1 MAISGKVGAVF
12 LQTEEPPVT
21 FIKEATAANAERTL
35 YIIINENCR
44 YLDKNSPVLV
54 YVNDSEISSGF
65 AVEHLG
71 GAIRLSEPLDEE
83 DEVTVSGKSIT
94 VSQSGGFFNWSAE
107 LAADTADIST
117 FESSGWKENLPTINS
132 FSAAAESYWADERL
146 SARLGQ
152 ELIVALYL
160 DTGANTKR
168 YEGYALISSD
178 SIELSVDDIVNESLE
193 FQGCG
198 KLYYRED

>member
-1 MAISGKVGAVF
+1 
-12 LQTEEPPVT
+12 
-21 FIKEATAANAERTL
+21 
-35 YIIINENCR
+35 
-44 YLDKNSPVLV
+44 V
-54 YVNDSEISSGF
+54 YVNDIINKQRLSLSS
-65 AVEHLG
+65 G
-71 GAIRLSEPLDEE
+71 GAIRFQSVGEE
-83 DEVTVSGKSIT
+83 DEGNSQRPSIKSASPAVFLT
-94 VSQSGGFFNWSAE
+94 GVQSCS
-107 LAADTADIST
+107 DPADISPLKAQL
-117 FESSGWKENLPTINS
+117 KENLPTINA

>member
-1 MAISGKVGAVF
+1 MLFNNYCRQRNGFLNGYIWQGGRGF

-117 FESSGWKENLPTINS
+117 FESSGWKENLPTING

-146 SARLGQ
+146 SARL
-152 ELIVALYL
+152 
-160 DTGANTKR
+160 DR
-168 YEGYALISSD
+168 S
-178 SIELSVDDIVNESLE
+178 
-193 FQGCG
+193 
-198 KLYYRED
+198 